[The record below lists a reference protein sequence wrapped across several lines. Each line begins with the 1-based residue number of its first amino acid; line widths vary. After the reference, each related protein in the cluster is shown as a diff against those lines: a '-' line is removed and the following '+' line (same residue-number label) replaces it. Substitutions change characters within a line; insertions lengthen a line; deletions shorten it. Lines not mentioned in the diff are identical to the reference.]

1 MPSNFVIDENSPCR
15 GGSSV
20 AVLIV
25 GYQDDYF
32 IVKGSWGT
40 DLGDNGYFRI
50 KMSQGG
56 AGICGIMSRSFF
68 PIVQNLLP
76 N

>member
-1 MPSNFVIDENSPCR
+1 VIDSQAIYLLGIVKMPSDFVIDENTPCR

-25 GYQDDYF
+25 GYQDHYF

-40 DLGDNGYFRI
+40 NLGDNGYFRI
-50 KMSQGG
+50 KMS
-56 AGICGIMSRSFF
+56 
-68 PIVQNLLP
+68 
-76 N
+76 

>member
-1 MPSNFVIDENSPCR
+1 MVKMPSGFVIDENTPCR

-50 KMSQGG
+50 KMS
-56 AGICGIMSRSFF
+56 
-68 PIVQNLLP
+68 
-76 N
+76 